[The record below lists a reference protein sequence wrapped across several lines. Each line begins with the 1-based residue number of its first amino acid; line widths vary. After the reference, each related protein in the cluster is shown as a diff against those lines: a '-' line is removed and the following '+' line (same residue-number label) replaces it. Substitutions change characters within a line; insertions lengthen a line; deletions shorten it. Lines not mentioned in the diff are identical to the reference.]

1 MLEKLMPKE
10 DKYFDDFKEMINYV
24 EQMGLMTL
32 DFFSSP
38 KYDESIFLKMKPIE
52 KRCDEI
58 ASKVVKRLN
67 NSFITPFDREDI
79 FSIIKKIDG
88 IGDLLLATVALV
100 DTYCLNEKVDGA
112 KEFAMVIKEQISALK
127 SVFNSL
133 KSNSGVIDGCK
144 AVKELESQADQL
156 YRTYMKA
163 LFMNEKDAITIF
175 KKKEILDGLENTADK
190 CQSAANVIMSVSLK
204 NS

>member
-1 MLEKLMPKE
+1 MLKVLMPKE
-10 DKYFDDFKEMINYV
+10 DKYFEDFKEMINFV
-24 EQMGLMTL
+24 DQMGLITL
-32 DFFSSP
+32 EFFSSQS
-38 KYDESIFLKMKPIE
+38 YDESIFLKLKPLE

-58 ASKVVKRLN
+58 ASKVIKRLN

-88 IGDLLLATVALV
+88 IGDLLLATCALV
-100 DTYCLNEKVDGA
+100 DTYSLTQKVNGA
-112 KEFAMVIKEQISALK
+112 KELANVIKEQISVLK

-133 KSNSGVIDGCK
+133 KSNSGVIEKCK
-144 AVKELESQADQL
+144 AVKDLESQADQL
-156 YRTYMKA
+156 YRTNMKI
-163 LFMNEKDAITIF
+163 LFSEEKDAITLF

-190 CQSAANVIMSVSLK
+190 CQSAANVIMSISLK